1 MAIVA
6 GVAVHIR
13 KAEDLMVKAH
23 DTLTVIESK
32 KFYDMEQM
40 QTDIAAVGSL
50 SSLAQAHI
58 AMAHFLQVR
67 NDS

>member
-1 MAIVA
+1 MAVVA
-6 GVAVHIR
+6 GVHGHIR
-13 KAEDLMVKAH
+13 EAEALMSKAH
-23 DTLTVIESK
+23 DTLSVIEEK

-58 AMAHFLQVR
+58 QMAHFLQFR

>member
-1 MAIVA
+1 MAVVA
-6 GVAVHIR
+6 GVATHIR
-13 KAEDLMVKAH
+13 DAEALMGKAH
-23 DTLTVIESK
+23 DTLDVIEEK

-58 AMAHFLQVR
+58 AMAHFLQMR